1 MQTILKGKVNMQ
13 KEISTDKKTFAYTAK
28 NILLSPEITV
38 LIPIIILSVITTIN
52 NPKFL
57 SWGNF
62 SVMFRS
68 LIYLGL
74 IAIGQALVVMTG
86 EIDLSVGA
94 NACFGGIV
102 FALCAVNLQMGVIP
116 SLFMG
121 VFAGAAIGFLNG
133 YLVASFGLVNF
144 ITTLATMYLCQ
155 GLAVTISNGETISPL
170 PDVYFEFSVQTPLN
184 LSWMFFI
191 FLGIV
196 ILFEL
201 MVRFTTIG
209 RRIKAVGGNPNAAMM
224 AGISKKRVKWGAYIV
239 SGALCGV
246 AGILVTIANS
256 AGSPDF
262 GTGLEFKAI
271 AACAVGGIALSGGRG
286 SILGVEFG
294 VLLLYILSNCL
305 QMLKVEN
312 NWQLVIIG
320 IILVMAALID
330 ITKSKKR
337 LREGK

>member
-1 MQTILKGKVNMQ
+1 MQRELT
-13 KEISTDKKTFAYTAK
+13 TDKRSFATTAK
-28 NILLSPEITV
+28 NIFLSPEITV
-38 LIPIIILSVITTIN
+38 LIPIIILCVVTTID

-74 IAIGQALVVMTG
+74 VAIGQALVVMTG

-94 NACFGGIV
+94 NACLSGIV
-102 FALCAVNLQMGVIP
+102 FAIFAVNLNMGVVP
-116 SLFMG
+116 SVLMG
-121 VFAGAAIGFLNG
+121 VLTGAAIGFLNG

-155 GLAVTISNGETISPL
+155 GLAATLSNGETISPL
-170 PDVYFEFSVQTPLN
+170 PDLYTDFSVKTPLN
-184 LSWMFFI
+184 LSWLFFI
-191 FLGIV
+191 FLGI
-196 ILFEL
+196 IIIFEI

-209 RRIKAVGGNPNAAMM
+209 RKIKAVGGNPNAAMM
-224 AGISKKRVKWGAYIV
+224 AGISKKRVKWGAYVV

-246 AGILVTIANS
+246 AGILVTMAS
-256 AGSPDF
+256 GAGSPDF

-320 IILVMAALID
+320 VILVLAALID
-330 ITKSKKR
+330 ITKSRKR
-337 LREGK
+337 LSEGK

>member
-1 MQTILKGKVNMQ
+1 MQRELT
-13 KEISTDKKTFAYTAK
+13 TDRKSFAATAK
-28 NILLSPEITV
+28 NIFLSPEITV
-38 LIPIIILSVITTIN
+38 LIPIIILSVITTID

-74 IAIGQALVVMTG
+74 VAIGQALVVMTG

-94 NACFGGIV
+94 NACFSGIV
-102 FALCAVNLQMGVIP
+102 FAIFAVNLHMGVVP
-116 SLFMG
+116 SILMG
-121 VFAGAAIGFLNG
+121 LLAGAGIGFLNG

-155 GLAVTISNGETISPL
+155 GLAVTLSNGETISPL
-170 PDVYFEFSVQTPLN
+170 PDIYFDFSVKTPLN
-184 LSWMFFI
+184 LSWLFFI

-196 ILFEL
+196 ILFEIL
-201 MVRFTTIG
+201 VRFTTIG
-209 RRIKAVGGNPNAAMM
+209 RKIKAVGGNPNAAMM
-224 AGISKKRVKWGAYIV
+224 AGISKKRVKWGAYVV
-239 SGALCGV
+239 SGALCGA
-246 AGILVTIANS
+246 AGILVTMAS
-256 AGSPDF
+256 GAGSPDF

-320 IILVMAALID
+320 VILVLAALID
-330 ITKSKKR
+330 ITKSRKR
-337 LREGK
+337 LSEGK